1 MWETTPA
8 NCQKSINFMFFEA
21 GVDTFFLL
29 GSLQTNTHFQTLVV
43 TLKSIC
49 LSLCSRKPSQNAQ
62 SIELFTAE
70 AESVHVS
77 TYLEQKK
84 GQIVQRCPLL
94 LKTEGRKDQHWNP
107 FDWLPHKYLQLHP
120 CLYLFSSSVFFKL
133 PHPSSAW
140 LANPKKRFVHSLYSM
155 NKVMK
160 SIFLICHL
168 TSTF

>member
-1 MWETTPA
+1 MGETTPA

-43 TLKSIC
+43 TPKSIC

-84 GQIVQRCPLL
+84 EVRLCNGVHFYLKQKGEKTNTGIHLIGYHTNIYSYILVCICFHLQYSSNFHIQAQPGWQTRKKIRSFIVFY
-94 LKTEGRKDQHWNP
+94 E
-107 FDWLPHKYLQLHP
+107 
-120 CLYLFSSSVFFKL
+120 
-133 PHPSSAW
+133 
-140 LANPKKRFVHSLYSM
+140 
-155 NKVMK
+155 
-160 SIFLICHL
+160 
-168 TSTF
+168 